1 MNASASTEESG
12 RPFGNQK
19 VAQRD
24 ERELCRKAVLAFLK
38 AEELDCISVDVWISA
53 LPGIKKLLN
62 TGTRQRN
69 LSESCCEGAESSTE
83 ESWRSIYPV
92 GQDTLLWPVSAKS

>member
-1 MNASASTEESG
+1 MNASESTDESG
-12 RPFGNQK
+12 RLINNQK

-24 ERELCRKAVLAFLK
+24 ERELCQKAVLAFIK

-62 TGTRQRN
+62 TGIRQGN
-69 LSESCCEGAESSTE
+69 LSESCGDGAESSTGD
-83 ESWRSIYPV
+83 SWRSIYPV
-92 GQDTLLWPVSAKS
+92 GQDALLWPASPKS